1 MYLLRLD
8 QGKKINNYQVLK
20 RWTTKG
26 ILKTIRLKKSAL
38 FNGETENYKFYQN
51 KIPFLTEISKNF
63 ISLVSLQ
70 FTFIIQGKFGR
81 E

>member
-70 FTFIIQGKFGR
+70 FTFIIQSKFGR

>member
-38 FNGETENYKFYQN
+38 FYGETENYKFYQN
-51 KIPFLTEISKNF
+51 KIPFLTKISKNF
-63 ISLVSLQ
+63 ISLVSVQ
-70 FTFIIQGKFGR
+70 FTFIIQSKFGR

>member
-20 RWTTKG
+20 RWITKG

-38 FNGETENYKFYQN
+38 F
-51 KIPFLTEISKNF
+51 LW
-63 ISLVSLQ
+63 
-70 FTFIIQGKFGR
+70 
-81 E
+81 